1 MKISEKELELRK
13 KALKKFVVGH
23 KPLVLEIDGKL
34 QKVAHV
40 KNNTLKWIIRNKSQ
54 RLNSMDFIAKDDSI
68 IDVVQG
74 QVTLIEVAD
83 AVDGNIYSISYQE
96 FQDNQQPFYES
107 STGRQWMVERK
118 HWRKTPLVDPKDL
131 LDPEEALQ
139 TSLFDIG
146 F

>member
-83 AVDGNIYSISYQE
+83 AVDGNVYSISYQE

>member
-1 MKISEKELELRK
+1 MKLSEKELELRK
-13 KALKKFVVGH
+13 KAIKKFVVGH
-23 KPLVLEIDGKL
+23 KPLMLEIDGKL

-96 FQDNQQPFYES
+96 FQANQQPFYES

>member
-107 STGRQWMVERK
+107 STGKQWMVERK

>member
-118 HWRKTPLVDPKDL
+118 H
-131 LDPEEALQ
+131 
-139 TSLFDIG
+139 
-146 F
+146 

>member
-13 KALKKFVVGH
+13 KALKKFVIGH
-23 KPLVLEIDGKL
+23 KPLMLEIDGKL

-40 KNNTLKWIIRNKSQ
+40 KNNTLKWIIRNKGQ
-54 RLNSMDFIAKDDSI
+54 RLNSMNFIAKDDSI
-68 IDVVQG
+68 IDIVQG

-107 STGRQWMVERK
+107 STGKQWMVERK